1 MNQENSH
8 QTKHVCNEQR
18 TKLSHGTET
27 ASSLSFQTEQS
38 TTPKSSLNTQVNQ
51 NSGQSYIRLRNDCNR
66 F

>member
-38 TTPKSSLNTQVNQ
+38 TTPKSSL
-51 NSGQSYIRLRNDCNR
+51 
-66 F
+66 